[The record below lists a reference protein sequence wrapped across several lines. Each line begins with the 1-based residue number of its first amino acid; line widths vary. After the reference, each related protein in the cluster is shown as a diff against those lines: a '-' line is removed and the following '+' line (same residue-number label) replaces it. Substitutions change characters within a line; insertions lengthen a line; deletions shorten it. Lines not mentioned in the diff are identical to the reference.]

1 MKYPNPFMLLRI
13 AQADAY
19 CVATE
24 YIKFPRDAELQ
35 AQALRFERY
44 LKHPTHT
51 LRPGQYSDDTQMSIA
66 VAETLIDKG
75 AHATSDDYLDAFYR
89 CFKRDPRTGYSQGF
103 QHLLQTSTS
112 AVDLKSR
119 IVPTSNKNGAA
130 MRSVPIGVLPNV
142 TVVRAVAAMQARLTH
157 DSEHGVLASQAVAM
171 MSHYALWTNEEMS
184 MLPTFLADHD
194 PRLAVFK
201 RSWAGPVKGPDVGI
215 KTAHA
220 VCTLATL
227 SEQMPLLDTL
237 QTVIDWGG
245 DTDSV
250 AAIAWGIA
258 STRRRHDTLPEFF
271 ERDLEPGGQYGASF
285 LYDLG
290 ERLMTTGNIRRR
302 RAAGENPTG
311 SCPIC
316 SGSAGKPRPICACG
330 RSWTPYPSDDP
341 GGLCRVCRR
350 VDRLED
356 WADYSL
362 PKKPVKLDEPTKL
375 DEVSYRKGVT
385 DTLSMLT
392 GLVVP
397 LLVPVLIAA
406 FKQPPSPP
414 PPPAATAR
422 TKKHRARGKKT
433 P

>member
-290 ERLMTTGNIRRR
+290 ERLMTTFEGRYLYWFDMGCAIKSVLDV
-302 RAAGENPTG
+302 RAERDKARAERDKLMKRLTAVLQAINET
-311 SCPIC
+311 
-316 SGSAGKPRPICACG
+316 ADWR
-330 RSWTPYPSDDP
+330 TE
-341 GGLCRVCRR
+341 RV
-350 VDRLED
+350 L
-356 WADYSL
+356 
-362 PKKPVKLDEPTKL
+362 
-375 DEVSYRKGVT
+375 
-385 DTLSMLT
+385 
-392 GLVVP
+392 
-397 LLVPVLIAA
+397 AA
-406 FKQPPSPP
+406 VN
-414 PPPAATAR
+414 AAIQATE
-422 TKKHRARGKKT
+422 G
-433 P
+433 